1 MYGMLLESVQYYLT
15 EKYGEEIWEEIR
27 ERAGITDHVF
37 VTHQRYSETCM
48 KKIADSAEEVLGEE
62 TDMTSDDFMQ
72 YFGSCFVNFFSHYG
86 YDRVIRVSGRY
97 LRDFLIGIDNLHEH
111 MRFGYPKLQSPSF
124 HCEGETSTGL
134 TLHYISKRKGFM
146 FYVVGQVKEI
156 ASSFYQKDL
165 DIKILSHE
173 VKGNTTHV
181 AYRLGFDNSGYRPP
195 SPDLLSVK
203 QKRGMDADIFFSV
216 FPFSFVICYD
226 MTISMAGYGIVSVVG
241 NRLIGNDIREMFT
254 LRRPKEEFTWET
266 FTTRQVTFELVCML
280 PTLRRPT
287 IANFDAVDFSGNFS
301 KENDNDSSR
310 LWAKEKNSSKSND
323 NPQLHLRGIMKYI
336 KVWNSIIYICSPIIG
351 GVEEMMRIGLYM
363 NDLGLHD
370 TSREMALSGIK
381 PLPQLEMARD
391 HEFDKGKALEENIEK
406 LAIERRRS
414 EELLYRMMP
423 KAIADRLRLGG
434 KAVETCE
441 YFDNVTV
448 MFSYLD
454 GFVSICSQVKA
465 MEIVN
470 LVNTMFTTL
479 DNLTDMHDVYKC
491 ETLGDA
497 MYMTVSGAPVKK
509 LRHAEPM
516 SGMALDTIKAVKS
529 IRNPA
534 NNKPMTVTIGMHS
547 GPVAAGLVGEKTPQY
562 CLFGDTVNIASRLR
576 TTSLPMR
583 IHISETTK
591 HCLENTNF
599 QIEFR
604 GVVELKGKGKTRT
617 YWLIGKKENLT

>member
-48 KKIADSAEEVLGEE
+48 KEIADSAEEVLGEE

-97 LRDFLIGIDNLHEH
+97 LRDFFIGIDNLHEH

-173 VKGNTTHV
+173 AKGNTTHV
-181 AYRLGFDNSGYRPP
+181 VYRLGFDNSGYRPP

-203 QKRGMDADIFFSV
+203 EKRGIDVDIFFSV

-266 FTTRQVTFELVCML
+266 VSSANQPHVVHVTVHDNLSHCPFSRCQVTSILL
-280 PTLRRPT
+280 LR
-287 IANFDAVDFSGNFS
+287 
-301 KENDNDSSR
+301 
-310 LWAKEKNSSKSND
+310 
-323 NPQLHLRGIMKYI
+323 
-336 KVWNSIIYICSPIIG
+336 
-351 GVEEMMRIGLYM
+351 
-363 NDLGLHD
+363 
-370 TSREMALSGIK
+370 
-381 PLPQLEMARD
+381 
-391 HEFDKGKALEENIEK
+391 
-406 LAIERRRS
+406 
-414 EELLYRMMP
+414 
-423 KAIADRLRLGG
+423 
-434 KAVETCE
+434 
-441 YFDNVTV
+441 
-448 MFSYLD
+448 
-454 GFVSICSQVKA
+454 
-465 MEIVN
+465 
-470 LVNTMFTTL
+470 
-479 DNLTDMHDVYKC
+479 
-491 ETLGDA
+491 
-497 MYMTVSGAPVKK
+497 
-509 LRHAEPM
+509 
-516 SGMALDTIKAVKS
+516 
-529 IRNPA
+529 
-534 NNKPMTVTIGMHS
+534 
-547 GPVAAGLVGEKTPQY
+547 
-562 CLFGDTVNIASRLR
+562 
-576 TTSLPMR
+576 
-583 IHISETTK
+583 
-591 HCLENTNF
+591 
-599 QIEFR
+599 
-604 GVVELKGKGKTRT
+604 
-617 YWLIGKKENLT
+617 